1 MNKSGLIERISQ
13 KTNLPKK
20 EAETLV
26 ETVFGMMYETLGRH
40 DRIEIRGFA
49 TWFVKAYNPYTGR
62 NPKTGEKVSVEDKF
76 LPFFKAGKE
85 LKQEVNNQ
93 NKPISH

>member
-1 MNKSGLIERISQ
+1 MNKSGLIERVSE

-20 EAETLV
+20 DAETLV
-26 ETVFGMMYETLGRH
+26 ETVFGMMYDTLSQH
-40 DRIEIRGFA
+40 NRIEIRGFA
-49 TWFVKAYNPYTGR
+49 TWYVKSYNPYTGR
-62 NPKTGEKVSVEDKF
+62 NPKTGEKVDVENKY